1 MRSIPGGLVLAL
13 VCAHAIGCAKRPIVY
28 TFEPPPVGAAYT
40 RRDVEVH
47 HRLSEALIEC
57 QRELDARWE
66 ADRAGAW
73 KRRLLVFLTSFLAGF
88 GQGLGGQGPSLES
101 DRPCDRGRMGEARC
115 GLQGGVILVH
125 VGPTLTPD
133 GELEDDP
140 RTGLDLRAD
149 IDAALDRLDEL
160 LEEPELEI
168 DREEVLAAIAQ
179 LRAECTPSPSPL
191 SADPAP
197 ATLAP

>member
-13 VCAHAIGCAKRPIVY
+13 VCAHAVGCAKRPILY
-28 TFEPPPVGAAYT
+28 TFEPPPAGAAYT

-47 HRLSEALIEC
+47 HQLSEALIEC
-57 QRELDARWE
+57 QRELDTRWA
-66 ADRAGAW
+66 ADRSDAW
-73 KRRLLVFLTSFLAGF
+73 KRRLLVFLTSLVAGLGQGF
-88 GQGLGGQGPSLES
+88 GGSGPSLES
-101 DRPCDRGRMGEARC
+101 DRPCDRSRTNEARC
-115 GLQGGVILVH
+115 GLQGNIQVH

-160 LEEPELEI
+160 LEEPELEV
-168 DREEVLAAIAQ
+168 DRDEVLAAIAQ
-179 LRAECTPSPSPL
+179 LRAECHPSPSPL
-191 SADPAP
+191 SADPPP